1 MEYALGGAQPLPGQ
15 LPHGIHSASRL
26 GSGLVLDSLLLDQTL
41 KYIYDGLECK
51 QDVKFVA

>member
-41 KYIYDGLECK
+41 KYIYDGLACK